1 VLVSAIDVLAL
12 DVDGVLTDGRVE
24 VSPNGDQAKRLC
36 FRDLDAVSQARRA
49 GIKVALVTGEE
60 GPLVDAIA
68 RRLGVDTVLTGKKDK
83 HDAVH
88 ELATALSTTTAN
100 ICYVGDADRD
110 APAFGCVG
118 LGLTPADGSAL
129 ARSRAHRV
137 LLSPG
142 GSGAVAEAV
151 DLMLRAR
158 QTHATAGARES
169 RIQAIID
176 DSVRAHQTLR
186 ETGTAALSEIAAIVL
201 DAVRAGRK
209 VLFCGNGGSAADSQ
223 HVAAELVGRFAINR
237 EPWAAIA
244 LTTDTS
250 VLTAV
255 ANDWEYADVFA
266 RQVLALAR
274 PGDVVVGLSTSGKS
288 PNVVRALETAKVRGA
303 VRIACTGAQGG
314 PMVEHAEASFRAPSD
329 HTPRIQELHIL
340 GWHAICEVVEAA
352 LVAEAAID

>member
-1 VLVSAIDVLAL
+1 MLVNAIDVLAL

-24 VSPNGDQAKRLC
+24 LSPNGEQAKRLS
-36 FRDLDAVSQARRA
+36 FRDLDAVTEARRA
-49 GIKVALVTGEE
+49 GIHVALVTGEE

-83 HDAVH
+83 HGAVH
-88 ELATALSTTTAN
+88 ELATALSITTAN

-137 LLSPG
+137 LSNPG
-142 GSGAVAEAV
+142 GCGAVAEAV
-151 DLMLRAR
+151 DLVLRTRQTRATSAAR
-158 QTHATAGARES
+158 QSA
-169 RIQAIID
+169 IQAIIE
-176 DSVRAHQTLR
+176 DSVRAHQTLC
-186 ETGTAALSEIAAIVL
+186 ESGAAVLSEIAALAL
-201 DAVRAGRK
+201 DAIRAGRK
-209 VLFCGNGGSAADSQ
+209 ILFCGNGGSAADSQ
-223 HVAAELVGRFAINR
+223 HIAAELIGRFAINR

-288 PNVVRALETAKVRGA
+288 PNVVRALEAAKVRGA
-303 VRIACTGAQGG
+303 VRVAFTGAQGG
-314 PMVEHAEASFRAPSD
+314 TMVDHAEASFRAPSE

-340 GWHAICEVVEAA
+340 AWHAICEVIKAA
-352 LVAEAAID
+352 LVAEAAND